1 MTTSVTSSPSFFT
14 QLQEQTA
21 ADQQGL
27 LAIPFVQA
35 AVAGRLT
42 RSEYLAF
49 LGQAYHHVRHTVP
62 LLMATGARLGPER
75 PGLQAALAEYIAEER
90 GHEQWILNDIEA
102 AGGDARAVARGQPE
116 LPCEV
121 LVAYAYDQVT
131 RRDPLGFFGMVHVLE
146 GTSVRAATQA
156 AQALGESLQLPPS
169 AFSYLSSHG
178 SLDQDHVAFFGQLVD
193 GLPDPAEQQV
203 ILRAAR
209 AFYRLYGDIFRS
221 LSPRQAP
228 RSVET
233 R

>member
-1 MTTSVTSSPSFFT
+1 MTSSVTAPTSFFA

-21 ADQQGL
+21 AEQQAL

-35 AVAGRLT
+35 ALAGRLT
-42 RSEYLAF
+42 RAEYLAF
-49 LGQAYHHVRHTVP
+49 LAQAYHHVRHTVP

-75 PGLQAALAEYIAEER
+75 PALQAALAEYIAEER
-90 GHEQWILNDIEA
+90 GHEQWILNDIA
-102 AGGDARAVARGQPE
+102 AVGGDPRAVAASQPE
-116 LPCEV
+116 LPCET

-156 AQALGESLQLPPS
+156 AQALGASLDLPPA

-193 GLPDPAEQQV
+193 SLSEPAEQRQ

-209 AFYRLYGDIFRS
+209 AFYRLYGDVFRA
-221 LSPRQAP
+221 LSPRHVP
-228 RSVET
+228 CSEET